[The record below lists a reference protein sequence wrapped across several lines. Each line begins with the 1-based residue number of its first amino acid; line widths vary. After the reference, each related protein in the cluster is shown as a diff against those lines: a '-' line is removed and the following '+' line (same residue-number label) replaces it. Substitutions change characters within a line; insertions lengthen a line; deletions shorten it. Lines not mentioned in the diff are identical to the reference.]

1 MMDPSATLLAART
14 EIVDE
19 AMSSLQSSH
28 QVHYESAGDLF
39 TRQRLEDLYDLV
51 VTAIR
56 DRDLSP
62 VTAYAGQVAD
72 ERFNAGFDVSEVQT
86 AFNALETAMWR
97 RIISAEPPESL
108 AESIGLVGTVFGQ
121 AKDALA
127 RAYVSLA
134 AHRHVTSLDLSAL
147 FRGTNS

>member
-1 MMDPSATLLAART
+1 MDLSATLLAART

-19 AMSSLQSSH
+19 ALSSLQSSH
-28 QVHYESAGDLF
+28 QVHYESAGDVF
-39 TRQRLEDLYDLV
+39 TRQRLEHLYDLV
-51 VTAIR
+51 VTAIGER
-56 DRDLSP
+56 DVAP
-62 VTAYAGQVAD
+62 VTAYAGEVAD

-97 RIISAEPPESL
+97 RIIAAGGPDDL

-127 RAYVSLA
+127 RSYVSLA